1 MGVITPRNFLRCNLQ
16 ICFLSLLLASSLCAQ
31 NARIRLERVATG
43 IGQCSDIQS
52 AKDGSGRLF
61 LVRQQG
67 TIHIL
72 RGNQVLA
79 TPFLDI
85 RGRLSTGGER
95 GLLGLAFPP
104 DYASKRYFYI
114 NYTNTAGNSVI
125 SRFRLSD
132 NDRADAASEQIL
144 LTINQP
150 FSNHNGGQLQFG
162 PDGFLYIGM
171 GDGGSAND
179 PQGNGQNPRSLLGK
193 MLRIDTETQLT
204 PYRIPAGNPFAM
216 SSTTAPEIWASGLR
230 NPWRFSF
237 DRSTGDLFMAD
248 VGQNAWEEIDFQPA
262 DSRGGENY
270 GWVTMEGR
278 VCVRA
283 GCNQS
288 GLTLPVH
295 VYPRSEGLSVTGGY
309 VYRGSASPTLRGT
322 YIYGDFVTGRFW
334 GLRQQAGTWV
344 NELLLDATR
353 SFGISTFGEDE
364 AGEVYVA
371 NYNNGEI
378 SRIAAATR
386 PAFSANGVVN
396 AASFQAGLVPGSLA
410 TMFASGL
417 LGSDNTF
424 VSPSI
429 PLSRV
434 LGGVRLRINGTDAP
448 LLAVVKV
455 GDTEQINFQVPWE
468 LTPGSSARLQVNA
481 NGVDSEMID
490 VPVVA
495 AAPGIFGTNAT
506 DALLIRA
513 SNFTL
518 VGPTEAIQ
526 RSDTFILYATGLG
539 PFANRPSTGA
549 ASSAQTPIT
558 GLPALSLG
566 GVPCEILYAG
576 NAPSFVGVY
585 QINFRPGN
593 GTPGGTQDLLLRVD
607 NVTAPARRLL
617 VAP

>member
-1 MGVITPRNFLRCNLQ
+1 MGVITPHNFQRLFL
-16 ICFLSLLLASSLCAQ
+16 LSLLLASPLGAQ

-72 RGNQVLA
+72 RGTQVLA

-114 NYTNTAGNSVI
+114 NYTNTAGSTVV
-125 SRFRLSD
+125 SRFRLLD
-132 NDRADAASEQIL
+132 NDRADAGSEQIL

-179 PQGNGQNPRSLLGK
+179 PQGHGQNPRSLLGK
-193 MLRIDTETQLT
+193 MLRIDTESQLT
-204 PYRIPAGNPFAM
+204 PYRIPASNPFAT
-216 SSTTAPEIWASGLR
+216 STTTAPEIWASGLR

-237 DRSTGDLFMAD
+237 DRATGDLYMAD
-248 VGQNAWEEIDFQPA
+248 VGQNAWEEIDFQPG

-283 GCNQS
+283 GCNQT

-295 VYPRSEGLSVTGGY
+295 VYPRTEGLSVTGGY
-309 VYRGSASPTLRGT
+309 VYRGNASPNLRGA

-334 GLRQQAGTWV
+334 GLRQQAGAWV
-344 NELLLDATR
+344 NDLLLDAGR

-371 NYNNGEI
+371 NYSNGEI
-378 SRIAAATR
+378 FRIAAATA
-386 PAFSANGVVN
+386 PVFSSSGVVN
-396 AASFQAGLVPGSLA
+396 AASFRSGLVPGSLA
-410 TMFASGL
+410 TLFSTGL
-417 LGSDNTF
+417 LSGDNSF
-424 VSPSI
+424 LSPSI
-429 PLSRV
+429 PLARV
-434 LGGVRLRINGTDAP
+434 LGGVRLRINGADAP
-448 LLAVVKV
+448 LLALVKQ
-455 GDTEQINFQVPWE
+455 GDSEQLNFQVPWE
-468 LTPGSSARLQVNA
+468 LSPGSNARLQING
-481 NGVDSEMID
+481 NGVDSETIE

-495 AAPGIFGTNAT
+495 AAPGIFGPNST

-513 SNFTL
+513 SNFSL
-518 VGPTEAIQ
+518 VGPAEAIQ
-526 RSDTFILYATGLG
+526 RNEAFILYSTGLG
-539 PFANRPSTGA
+539 PFANRPATGA

-558 GLPALSLG
+558 ALTALSLG

-576 NAPSFVGVY
+576 NAPGFVGVY

-593 GTPGGTQDLLLRVD
+593 GTPGGVQELLLRVD
-607 NVTAPARRLL
+607 NVAAPARAVR